1 MTHADRITAIVSSF
15 EEAMARF
22 TARLSGLTPPDAERV
37 PADGG
42 WSAAQIAWHVA
53 AVNRSFSSI
62 IDGSFPVAKPAPDG
76 FAERDWIEIGGGV
89 PEKAQAPSRVQPQ
102 GAVTR
107 DEALQAL
114 TESRD
119 RLVSALRGLDPSR
132 ALLTIDAP
140 MVGCLSLYQVGEWA
154 QVHVIRH
161 NKQMKRVA
169 GAA

>member
-1 MTHADRITAIVSSF
+1 MTHADRIAFIVSSF
-15 EEAMARF
+15 EEAMSRF
-22 TARLSGLTPPDAERV
+22 TARLSGLAPADAERV

-62 IDGSFPVAKPAPDG
+62 IDGTFPVAKPAPEG
-76 FAERDWIEIGGGV
+76 FVERDWIEIGGGV

-114 TESRD
+114 AESRD
-119 RLVSALRGLDPSR
+119 RLVAALRALDPDR
-132 ALLTIDAP
+132 ARLTLDTSP
-140 MVGCLSLYQVGEWA
+140 VGCISLYQVGEWA

-161 NKQMKRVA
+161 NKQLKRVA